1 MKKAFYTVL
10 FKIFITISSEYEF
23 IMIYISS
30 VNTGLNSN
38 KLIEMQIYPA
48 DFIILFYQLNVS

>member
-1 MKKAFYTVL
+1 MKKAFYTV